1 MKSFVVFAS
10 AKIDEHWTPQF
21 VHCQNDSSSLIL
33 TDSHPVSFCWCHVLP
48 NIRNAHTLTLSFL
61 PSLILFLVSE
71 VTLPPL
77 VFWYI
82 RVRWSFPL
90 RTRARVA
97 QQRMHYATGW
107 KHQLWCRTDRFYYLF
122 INFAATHLA
131 DEWRGG
137 QQQVHHFLL
146 T

>member
-1 MKSFVVFAS
+1 MRSFVVFAS
-10 AKIDEHWTPQF
+10 AKDRWALNTPICSLPKLLEAHWLP
-21 VHCQNDSSSLIL
+21 LGL
-33 TDSHPVSFCWCHVLP
+33 LLLVSRAAKHTY
-48 NIRNAHTLTLSFL
+48 NAHTLTLSFL

-97 QQRMHYATGW
+97 QQRLHYATGW